1 MKRDRHAIGLVNTPL
16 QLICFNE
23 WCICNKV
30 KGGTA
35 LIRLTSI
42 RSKLV
47 IKEFVNSF
55 PISCEVK
62 YFNCYSKGLGLNY
75 FLRTLIYLFLTIFMI
90 VTSRNKIIIGEFQT
104 SRVNM
109 LLVKFFGTDKFILV
123 DDGFATTSYQ
133 TSSNYPV
140 IDLFTFY
147 DYLKAKKG
155 QSIEI
160 NTFNFLKSIGK
171 NKKFISDAFIGT
183 DMHTIKIMGGIDNYL
198 SHIKY
203 AYECSKENLYYFPK
217 KHGHDFA
224 NLNSII
230 KDNFP
235 NIKIIDDLLPIELY
249 LLLEGICIG
258 TTYSHISSA
267 IVTLDYLS
275 LCKNF
280 KVIVNNK
287 LSQEPSSL
295 FILNQMKQNLKNVQI
310 INEH

>member
-1 MKRDRHAIGLVNTPL
+1 MKKIKNTIGLINTPL

-23 WCICNKV
+23 WCSHNKI
-30 KGGTA
+30 KDGTA
-35 LIRLTSI
+35 IIRLTSL
-42 RSKLV
+42 RSRLV
-47 IKEFVNSF
+47 IKELIGFL
-55 PISCEVK
+55 PMKCKIK
-62 YFNCYSKGLGLNY
+62 YFNCYSNGLSY
-75 FLRTLIYLFLTIFMI
+75 FLTNFIYVISVIFRI
-90 VTSRNKIIIGEFQT
+90 IISRKKVIIGEYQT
-104 SRVNM
+104 SKVNM
-109 LLVKFFGTDKFILV
+109 LLVWIFNPNRFILV

-133 TSSNYPV
+133 ASNNYPV
-140 IDLFTFY
+140 IDLFTYY

-171 NKKFISDAFIGT
+171 NKNFISDAFIGT
-183 DMHTIKIMGGIDNYL
+183 DMHTINIMGGIDNYL

-203 AYECSKENLYYFPK
+203 AYESSKEHLYYFPK

-224 NLNSII
+224 DLNSII

-249 LLLEGICIG
+249 LLSKGICIG

-267 IVTLDYLS
+267 LTTLDYLS

-280 KVIVNNK
+280 KVIINNK

-295 FILNQMKQNLKNVQI
+295 FILNQIKQNLKNIQI
-310 INEH
+310 IHGH